1 VLANLALIFANRSR
15 GRTPWAALLAPNAT
29 LWIVTGATLGF
40 LALSL
45 YLPWLAG
52 VFRFAPLSLAE
63 LATAFGLALGSVS
76 GLEAIKQLRRFT
88 AAREKA

>member
-1 VLANLALIFANRSR
+1 
-15 GRTPWAALLAPNAT
+15 
-29 LWIVTGATLGF
+29 VTAATLGF

-63 LATAFGLALGSVS
+63 LAAAFGLALGSV
-76 GLEAIKQLRRFT
+76 GWFQILKLTRPAT
-88 AAREKA
+88 TPA